1 MATNVHFTV
10 HTSSEDEDI
19 YPEHFIF
26 NSSSTALFFMMD
38 MVDIMETIFEE
49 MGSSPMETVLRESMN
64 ESSELRKT
72 DTKVDVSTQKYYTT
86 SKTESKCL
94 ICMDEYERE
103 SWVSV
108 LPKCDHI
115 FHTKCIKEWGKYKQ
129 DCPTCREKLQVK

>member
-26 NSSSTALFFMMD
+26 NSSAVALFAMMD
-38 MVDIMETIFEE
+38 MANVLGPIFEE
-49 MGSSPMETVLRESMN
+49 VGISPMERALRESMN

-72 DTKVDVSTQKYYTT
+72 DAKVDVSTQKYYTT
-86 SKTESKCL
+86 SKKESQCL

-108 LPKCDHI
+108 LPKCEHI
-115 FHTKCIKEWGKYKQ
+115 FHTKCVKEWGKYKQ
-129 DCPTCREKLQVK
+129 DCPICREKLSVK